1 MAFVRMFADSGER
14 VSAQAPGVT
23 IVLFGSEIED
33 LGTPLRGLRRT
44 RARVIVIARRKG
56 RR

>member
-14 VSAQAPGVT
+14 VSAQAAGVT
-23 IVLFGSEIED
+23 MMLVGTEQED
-33 LGTPLRGLRRT
+33 AGTPLRGLRRT